1 MMRTAVFSIA
11 FLCVCLQTQFAGAIQ
26 IVAGTSEDKMFR
38 RASEETN
45 ADSKMAALM
54 EFEKQFPHSKV
65 LPAVYLMV
73 IDLYRQKD
81 DRVKVIEYG
90 EKVLTLDERNVTAMM
105 VLARNYA
112 MERKNVDRAIALAN
126 QAITRIA
133 EMRGSVAPSH
143 FTDAQWKDYL
153 QRTDAAAQSILGY
166 ATRIKDYEGKR

>member
-1 MMRTAVFSIA
+1 
-11 FLCVCLQTQFAGAIQ
+11 
-26 IVAGTSEDKMFR
+26 MFR

-112 MERKNVDRAIALAN
+112 MEKHNVDRAIALAN
-126 QAITRIA
+126 QAIIQT
-133 EMRGSVAPSH
+133 
-143 FTDAQWKDYL
+143 QK
-153 QRTDAAAQSILGY
+153 
-166 ATRIKDYEGKR
+166 